1 MIDGKALDTDKTFQ
15 VEHVDTRQDQDR
27 RLQNTEVV
35 PRWRKPGF
43 LIEPEKKQSYGKEK
57 NQESNLKKP
66 NQERIS
72 RGVQW
77 IMVQNAAEI
86 QQGD

>member
-35 PRWRKPGF
+35 PR
-43 LIEPEKKQSYGKEK
+43 
-57 NQESNLKKP
+57 
-66 NQERIS
+66 
-72 RGVQW
+72 
-77 IMVQNAAEI
+77 
-86 QQGD
+86 